1 MENFLSSSTVITITI
16 SITALVISITALIYT
31 AKTYLLKQG
40 LDIRGSFS
48 IVSSIS
54 CEDKYVSGLVIENMK
69 DRSTAIFKIYLL
81 LGHNYYLEIEDFE
94 DAPLILKPFETHSKQ
109 YDPVE
114 FYSASTKRIDLNNL
128 WDSRKH
134 KIILSTSDG
143 KYVIKKRINKWDP
156 IPDVFKNYMTAII
169 QPMRLIYKNKS
180 YGSNAKFIVE
190 IELKD
195 GKKETIPIYLGD
207 YQIRKFRHFRL
218 TKESLNSKETLEE
231 FFHQQRI
238 KGLLNCTDINIHDI
252 EAWREEVYAN
262 DYKEVIRAEYQ
273 NWFVYFVIGR
283 IYTIASNFK
292 SKLSQRKNRKKQRK
306 KSK

>member
-1 MENFLSSSTVITITI
+1 MENFLSLPAVSSL
-16 SITALVISITALIYT
+16 TALVVSIIALIYT
-31 AKTYLLKQG
+31 AKTYLLKHG
-40 LDIRGSFS
+40 LDIRGFFS
-48 IVSSIS
+48 IRSDIY
-54 CEDKYVSGLVIENMK
+54 CEDKYVGGLTIENMK
-69 DRSTAIFKIYLL
+69 DRSTAIFEIYLL
-81 LGHNYYLEIEDFE
+81 LGHNYYLKIEDFE
-94 DAPLILKPFETHSKQ
+94 DAPLILKPFETYSKQ

-114 FYSASTKRIDLNNL
+114 FYSASTERIDLNKL
-128 WDSRKH
+128 WDSRKN

-156 IPDVFKNYMTAII
+156 IPNVFKNYMTAII
-169 QPMRLIYKNKS
+169 QPMRLIYKNKC

-195 GKKETIPIYLGD
+195 GKEEIIPIYSGD
-207 YQIRKFRHFRL
+207 YQIRKFRNFRL

-231 FFHQQRI
+231 LFHQQRI
-238 KGLLNCTDINIHDI
+238 KGSLNCTNINIHDI
-252 EAWREEVYAN
+252 EAWREETYAN
-262 DYKEVIRAEYQ
+262 DYKEIIKAEYQ

-292 SKLSQRKNRKKQRK
+292 SKLLQRKNRKRQRK